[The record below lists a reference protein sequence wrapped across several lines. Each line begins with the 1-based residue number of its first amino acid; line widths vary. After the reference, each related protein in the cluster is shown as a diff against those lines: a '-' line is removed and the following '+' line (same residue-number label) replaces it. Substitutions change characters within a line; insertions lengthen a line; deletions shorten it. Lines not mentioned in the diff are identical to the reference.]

1 MKTTLDV
8 RVSLKIHGQIVGL
21 DGFQAHCES
30 EFSPINKN
38 DFPMMISGNFVNYRN
53 HESSFSIG
61 NDSMELFFNSRRYR
75 LVSISREGAFE
86 LHRDW

>member
-1 MKTTLDV
+1 
-8 RVSLKIHGQIVGL
+8 
-21 DGFQAHCES
+21 
-30 EFSPINKN
+30 
-38 DFPMMISGNFVNYRN
+38 MMISGNFVNYRN